1 MPRRS
6 TMHLMKN
13 RIVSSALYCSIVI
26 LLNLAINVVCISI
39 IHATNNQCLVYLKD
53 VFSSHGT
60 GYKEIFTGI
69 ILLVAVLG
77 FCSFFRNPHKV
88 TMIINTAYFL
98 ISIVFIFSFTEANDI
113 FALDALY
120 DINTDLS
127 VLILILCRL
136 INSETMKILYY
147 VVFVGGFYL
156 YFTVINCLSKM
167 ITKKFFGN
175 HILDGTK

>member
-1 MPRRS
+1 
-6 TMHLMKN
+6 MHLMKN

-26 LLNLAINVVCISI
+26 LLNLAINMVCISI
-39 IHATNNQCLVYLKD
+39 IHATNNQRLVYLKD
-53 VFSSHGT
+53 VFSSYGT

-69 ILLVAVLG
+69 ILLAAILG

-147 VVFVGGFYL
+147 IVFVGGFYL

-175 HILDGTK
+175 HILDGTN

>member
-1 MPRRS
+1 
-6 TMHLMKN
+6 
-13 RIVSSALYCSIVI
+13 
-26 LLNLAINVVCISI
+26 
-39 IHATNNQCLVYLKD
+39 
-53 VFSSHGT
+53 
-60 GYKEIFTGI
+60 
-69 ILLVAVLG
+69 
-77 FCSFFRNPHKV
+77 
-88 TMIINTAYFL
+88 MIINTAYFL

>member
-6 TMHLMKN
+6 MMHLMKN
-13 RIVSSALYCSIVI
+13 RILSSALYCSIVI

-39 IHATNNQCLVYLKD
+39 IHATNNQSLVYLKD

-77 FCSFFRNPHKV
+77 FCSFFRNPHKI

-147 VVFVGGFYL
+147 IVFVGGFYL